1 MFTITQSGAITFLP
15 DKATN
20 NCRQQLSIKSVKIN
34 DESVTGNVEKEIHFF
49 TNTIQH

>member
-20 NCRQQLSIKSVKIN
+20 NCRQQLSIKSVKTN
-34 DESVTGNVEKEIHFF
+34 DESVARNVEKEIHFC
-49 TNTIQH
+49 TNALQH